1 MLQKYSSAYA
11 PTERHL
17 RLRSENTARLTPRL
31 KVVSTY
37 IPTILLGLR
46 LD

>member
-11 PTERHL
+11 STERHL
-17 RLRSENTARLTPRL
+17 RLHSENTARLTPRL
-31 KVVSTY
+31 KDVSAY
-37 IPTILLGLR
+37 IQTLQLGLR